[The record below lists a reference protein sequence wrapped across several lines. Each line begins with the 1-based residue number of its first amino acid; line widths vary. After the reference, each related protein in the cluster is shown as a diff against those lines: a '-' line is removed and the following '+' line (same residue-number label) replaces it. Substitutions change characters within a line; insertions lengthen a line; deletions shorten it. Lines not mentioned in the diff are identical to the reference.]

1 MEAAIKILR
10 DCDATLI
17 PSGDEIK
24 LIKGTLVRITQAL
37 GGDFTLYVNGNLV
50 KLSGKDADAIGQKID
65 DGIEKSIDINNG
77 EYSEELVWEQL
88 KTCFDPE
95 IPVNIVDL
103 GLIYDLS
110 KKGNKKDG
118 YSLNIKMTL
127 TAPGCGMGPS
137 IAQDVDNKVNALP
150 GVNDVHVEVVWDPVW
165 DQSMMSEDA
174 KLKLGM
180 F

>member
-1 MEAAIKILR
+1 MKAPIKILR

-50 KLSGKDADAIGQKID
+50 KISGEDADAIGEKVD
-65 DGIEKSIDINNG
+65 DRIKKSIEINNG
-77 EYSEELVWEQL
+77 EYSDELVWEQL

-103 GLIYDLS
+103 GLIYDFS
-110 KKGNKKDG
+110 KKGNKKNG
-118 YSLNIKMTL
+118 YNINIKMTL

-137 IAQDVDNKVNALP
+137 IAQDVDNKVSTLP
-150 GVNDVHVEVVWDPVW
+150 GVKDVLVEIVWDPVW